1 MILLTLIQKN
11 YVNMIILPDKKEGR
25 YYILSHDG
33 QQNIIIDGLSDS
45 WKVSLI
51 SGYIQV
57 NQSSDSEDELKCKS
71 YTVQNDS
78 DVLELTIKNEKCILI
93 FEPVIE
99 SKSRYKKYGIT
110 GRNNTITIGRDKSN
124 VISINDKHISGKHAA
139 ITFNDGVWEISDN
152 HSLNGTYV
160 NNIRINEKVQQ
171 LHAGDVV
178 FIFGYKFIIG
188 SLYIAAN
195 IDDQKV
201 TVNSNVLTAFKKPE
215 TYEYKKRLTDDAEE
229 NYFSRTLR
237 IDRIY
242 HESSSIKVLPPES
255 KQKKQDQSLLIR
267 MGPSVT
273 MCSASILMAGYS
285 VMAAYY
291 RGTSFSY
298 VVPSLIM
305 AGSMALSSIAWPVV
319 SSKCINRKEKKDE
332 KKRKDVYSSY
342 LSQIKASV
350 ERALKD
356 ETEYVSQ
363 RWPVTENCAMLAIG
377 QNNVP
382 DKYLWS
388 QNIDSDDF
396 MSVVIGKG
404 NIDAGLDISCG
415 ESDKY
420 YTDDSLI
427 NDMTQIVSYGKSARL
442 ENVPVS
448 LCTGKGRI
456 FGING
461 DRNVSLQYIR
471 SLIVQLTALCS
482 YDELK
487 LVFIYNKKEEKDFE
501 YAHWLPHVW
510 NTDRTFRYIIS
521 SDQDV
526 REFSY
531 ELENEIDLRK
541 NKKNQMHPYLLIISA
556 DMETAEKIGALSV
569 ASNESE
575 ELNIG
580 FITIYNG
587 QNYSNSDYILDIKSL
602 QDANMY
608 DMENHFRQKFTPD
621 IISGELFDNYIRSIS
636 NIRLDICT
644 ERYKLPSTVTFLE
657 MFRVSKVEHLNSFV
671 RWKENNP
678 IKSLRTEI
686 GIAENGEVFYLD
698 LHEKYHGPHGLIAGT
713 TGSGKSESIITLIL
727 SLAVNYSPDEV
738 AFVIIDYKGG
748 GLADAFEGV
757 EKVKENGQIT
767 EKVYKLPHLAGTV
780 TNLDG
785 GTVGRSKISIESEIK
800 RRQQLFK
807 IARSM
812 SEEGTMDIY
821 KYQKLRRNG
830 LDIEPLPHLFIVCD
844 EFAELKDQQPDFM
857 DLLISTAR
865 IGRSLGVHLI
875 LATQKPDGVVG
886 PQIWS
891 NSRFKICLKVQD
903 KSDSMCVI
911 NRPEAA
917 EISTT
922 GRFYLQVGYNEF
934 FSMGQSAWC
943 GADYIHNDNAVQETP
958 ASVTAISNTGSVIGE
973 KIKKSTSSAVNTNPV
988 SQLVKV
994 REYIIGIDQEIQAR
1008 QLWLPPVP
1016 SQLSV
1021 RALYDEYEDQPA
1033 KNKISPVIGKWDD
1046 IVNRRQSVM
1055 TIPFSDEGNLTV
1067 FGSAGS
1073 GMEMFFT
1080 SLIYSLVYKYLAD
1093 EVNIYIFDF
1102 DSGFLKIFEKAPQI
1116 GDVVFIDD
1124 EENVITL
1131 FSELK
1136 EMISLRSKLFSP
1148 YGGEYSEYCRRSGQ
1162 SLPDIVIILNNYASF
1177 MEQYDEYIPDLT
1189 YITREGPR
1197 KGIYTVIGSSS
1208 ININSRVRQNF
1219 KLNYM
1224 LKMND
1229 ESDYS
1234 MILGRTGGLIPSP
1247 YSGRGLFRAGKIVYE
1262 FQTADIFDITDT
1274 DDDQSDEDE
1283 EAVRDSSDEIEKLCD
1298 YAVKNNTSKHRAK
1311 SFTSE
1316 ISQINADT
1324 LITEPVKLSS
1334 VPVGIDQE
1342 GKETFY
1348 YDFSDKYIT
1357 FVSSESVEML
1367 SCFAGALAHLISADS
1382 SIGVT
1387 FLDTSGK
1394 AGNNTS
1400 AYNYIHS
1407 KDDFIKWNED
1417 YRTMCVERDS
1427 KLYKDENGVYRLPEG
1442 ISQQYIIIN
1451 SFRDILDISSDCLA
1465 VLIQCMIGCEIHNI
1479 HYVVLD
1485 TPEKMND
1492 VNGCYSR
1499 IVVGKI
1505 KNSADFDAVG
1515 EHEDW
1520 FDASGIWL
1528 GSGITKQQL
1537 FIIDTHDTSQAYPQN
1552 ASFIIQDKKIRSVFY
1567 SAGE

>member
-1 MILLTLIQKN
+1 MILLTLIQEN
-11 YVNMIILPDKKEGR
+11 YVNMITLPDKKEGR

-33 QQNIIIDGLSDS
+33 EQNIIIDGVSDS

-51 SGYIQV
+51 SGYILA
-57 NQSSDSEDELKCKS
+57 NQSSVSEDEIKCKS
-71 YTVQNDS
+71 LTVQDDS
-78 DVLELTIKNEKCILI
+78 DVLELNIRNEKCTLI
-93 FEPVIE
+93 FEPVKE
-99 SKSRYKKYGIT
+99 SKSRFKKFRISGKST
-110 GRNNTITIGRDKSN
+110 SVTIGRDKGN
-124 VISINDKHISGKHAA
+124 VVSINDQHISGNHAV
-139 ITFNDGVWEISDN
+139 ITYRDGIWGVSDN
-152 HSLNGTYV
+152 RSLNGTYV
-160 NNIRINEKVQQ
+160 NNIRINDKSYE

-188 SLYIAAN
+188 SEYIAAN
-195 IDDQKV
+195 IDDEKV
-201 TVNSNVLTAFKKPE
+201 KVNEKVLSPIRKPD
-215 TYEYKKRLTDDAEE
+215 TYEYKKNISDDDNEK
-229 NYFSRTLR
+229 YFKRTLK
-237 IDRIY
+237 INSIY
-242 HESSSIKVLPPES
+242 EKNCEIKVLPPES
-255 KQKKQDQSLLIR
+255 KQKKNDQSLLIR

-273 MCSASILMAGYS
+273 MCTASILMAGYS

-298 VVPSLIM
+298 VVPTLIM
-305 AGSMALSSIAWPVV
+305 AGSMAISSIAWPVL
-319 SSKCINRKEKKDE
+319 SSKSINRKTEKDE
-332 KKRKDVYSSY
+332 IKRKEIYSSY
-342 LSQIKASV
+342 LSQVKAAV
-350 ERALKD
+350 ERSLKD
-356 ETEYVSQ
+356 ESDYIVS
-363 RWPVTENCAMLAIG
+363 RWPLTEKCAALAIG
-377 QNNVP
+377 ENNIP

-388 QNIDSDDF
+388 QNIVSDDF
-396 MSVVIGKG
+396 MSVVVGKG
-404 NIDAGLDISCG
+404 SVDSSLEISSG
-415 ESDKY
+415 ESDEY

-427 NDMTQIVSYGKSARL
+427 NDMTQIVNYGKNARL
-442 ENVPVS
+442 ENVPVTF
-448 LCTGKGRI
+448 CIGKGRI
-456 FGING
+456 SGING
-461 DRNVSLQYIR
+461 ERDLCLKFIKSLV
-471 SLIVQLTALCS
+471 VQLTSLCS

-487 LVFIYNKKEEKDFE
+487 LVFIYNKKEEADFE
-501 YAHWLPHVW
+501 YVHWLPHVW
-510 NTDRTFRYIIS
+510 NTEHTFRYIVS
-521 SDQDV
+521 SEQDI

-531 ELENEIDLRK
+531 ELESEIDLRK
-541 NKKNQMHPYLLIISA
+541 NKKNQTHPYMLIISA
-556 DMETAEKIGALSV
+556 DMETAQKVNVISSGIK
-569 ASNESE
+569 ESTD
-575 ELNIG
+575 LNIG
-580 FITIYNG
+580 LLTLYYG
-587 QNYSNSDYILDIKSL
+587 QNYSNSDYIFELHS
-602 QDANMY
+602 QTDAVMF
-608 DMENHFRQKFTPD
+608 DMKQNSRQSFAPD
-621 IISGELFDNYIRSIS
+621 FISGELFNKYISHIS
-636 NIRLDICT
+636 NIKLDICT

-686 GIAENGEVFYLD
+686 GIAENGELFYLD

-757 EKVKENGQIT
+757 EKIKENGRIT
-767 EKVYKLPHLAGTV
+767 EKIFKLPHLAGTV

-807 IARSM
+807 IARSI

-821 KYQKLRRNG
+821 KYQKLRRDG

-922 GRFYLQVGYNEF
+922 GRFFLQVGYNEF

-943 GADYIHNDNAVQETP
+943 GADYVQNENSVQETSS
-958 ASVTAISNTGSVIGE
+958 SVTAISNTGSVICE
-973 KIKKSTSSAVNTNPV
+973 KVKKPVNSSVNVNPV

-994 REYIIGIDQEIQAR
+994 REYIIGIAQNIQAR
-1008 QLWLPPVP
+1008 QLWLAPIPAK
-1016 SQLSV
+1016 LSV
-1021 RALYDEYEDQPA
+1021 RALYEEYDEQPG
-1033 KNKISPVIGKWDD
+1033 KNKIAPVIGKWDD
-1046 IVNRRQSVM
+1046 IVNRKQSVM
-1055 TIPFSDEGNLTV
+1055 TVPFSDEGNLLI

-1080 SLIYSLVYKYLAD
+1080 SVIYSLIYKYSSE

-1102 DSGFLKIFEKAPQI
+1102 DSGFLKIYEKAPQV

-1124 EENVITL
+1124 EKNIITL

-1136 EMISLRSKLFSP
+1136 EMIASRNKLFAP
-1148 YGGEYSEYCRRSGQ
+1148 YGGEYSEYCRRSGE
-1162 SLPDIVIILNNYASF
+1162 SLPNIVVILNNYASF
-1177 MEQYDEYIPDLT
+1177 IEQYDAYIPDLI

-1197 KGIYTVIGSSS
+1197 KGIYTVIGSST
-1208 ININSRVRQNF
+1208 ININSRIRQNF
-1219 KLNYM
+1219 KLNYI

-1234 MILGRTGGLIPSP
+1234 MVLGRTGGLLPSP
-1247 YSGRGLFRAGKIVYE
+1247 YSGRGLFRSGKIVYE
-1262 FQTADIFDITDT
+1262 FQTADIFDISELS
-1274 DDDQSDEDE
+1274 DDQGDEDE
-1283 EAVRDSSDEIEKLCD
+1283 VRDSSDEIEKLCEKTI
-1298 YAVKNNTSKHRAK
+1298 KNNSSCHSAR
-1311 SFTSE
+1311 SFTKDMSE
-1316 ISQINADT
+1316 VKVSS
-1324 LITEPVKLSS
+1324 LIKSAERFDH
-1334 VPVGIDQE
+1334 VPLGTDQT
-1342 GKETFY
+1342 GDSTFY

-1357 FVSSESVEML
+1357 FVSSESEEKL
-1367 SCFAGALAHLISADS
+1367 SGFAGALAQLISSDS
-1382 SIGVT
+1382 SIHVT
-1387 FLDTSGK
+1387 FVDPSGN
-1394 AGNNTS
+1394 AGNSTQN
-1400 AYNYIHS
+1400 YNYIHNADEL
-1407 KDDFIKWNED
+1407 KRWTDE
-1417 YRTMCVERDS
+1417 YRTMCVERDG
-1427 KLYKDENGVYRLPEG
+1427 KLYKDENGIYRLPEG
-1442 ISQQYIIIN
+1442 ITHEYIIIN
-1451 SFRDILDISSDCLA
+1451 SFRNILDVFPDCLA
-1465 VLIQCMIGCEIHNI
+1465 VLIQCMNGCEIHNI

-1505 KNSADFDAVG
+1505 KNAADFDAAG

-1528 GSGITKQQL
+1528 GSGIVRQQL
-1537 FIIDTHDTSQAYPQN
+1537 FTLDTHDASEVYPQN
-1552 ASFIIQDKKIRSVFY
+1552 ASFIIQDKKVKTVFY
-1567 SAGE
+1567 SVDE